1 MKLLIPTSLKDI
13 KLIQYL
19 EYLKEVEKSELM
31 QEPDKYLTSKTME
44 IFCNVTPDEV
54 NNIEYGIVTTIVDR
68 IKDIISE
75 EPRLVE
81 SFYVGNIKFGWL
93 PKLDDMSYGEFL
105 DLNSNISDWDNMVI
119 AMGVLYRPITKER
132 KGKYLVE
139 KYKGDTYHDAL
150 MQMPMSAVVG
160 AMVFFWNLG
169 LDCLKYM
176 TNFLEEET
184 QMSFQN
190 QLTLVNDGVGMQ
202 HSMNLLAETLQS
214 MKI

>member
-54 NNIEYGIVTTIVDR
+54 NNIEYGVVTTIVDR

-119 AMGVLYRPITKER
+119 AMGVLYRPITKE
-132 KGKYLVE
+132 KNGKYLVE